1 MKLFSIVERI
11 NTRSGETSELAGE
24 AAVPS
29 DTPPDTPRAGSTF
42 WRKWYGAFK
51 EVLPTYLGV
60 HLAFV
65 TVSFF
70 AFIFLTKDFSGDQPR
85 VFMLWRIWHRF
96 DAAYYMNIAAHGY
109 TDPWRTAFFP
119 FYSILER
126 GMMIFTGGNSFVAG
140 LIISDVACLVMLAVL
155 YQLVSEDFDEERAR
169 RAVLYLS
176 VFPQAFFFAAAYTES
191 LFLCL
196 ILLSFYNMRH
206 QHWWLAGIF
215 GFFASLTRSAG
226 IFLLLPF
233 AYEYVRACQFNLK
246 NIRFSI
252 LSAALIP
259 AAIGIFSF
267 YCYQRFG
274 DWLAFSHAEFHWG
287 RELMAPWWA
296 IQHSIQAV
304 RSSNLLSYQSLHNL
318 TDLLP
323 TLFILVLIILG
334 IVGPWRFS
342 RAHLSYLLYAGV
354 VYLFIQMV
362 PLNWAT
368 YPVQSFG
375 RYMLMVF
382 PAFIVLAGLGKY
394 RLVHLSYLFV
404 AGSALCCL
412 LTLYLIGRVVI

>member
-1 MKLFSIVERI
+1 MKLFSIAERA
-11 NTRSGETSELAGE
+11 NTRSGEAAALAGG
-24 AAVPS
+24 AAAASDPS
-29 DTPPDTPRAGSTF
+29 PRAGSLF
-42 WRKWYGAFK
+42 WHKWYGAFK
-51 EVLPTYLGV
+51 EVLPTYIGV

-70 AFIFLTKDFSGDQPR
+70 AFIFLTKDFSGEQPR
-85 VFMLWRIWHRF
+85 VYMLWQIWHRF

-109 TDPWRTAFFP
+109 IDPWRTAFFP
-119 FYSILER
+119 LYSILER
-126 GMMIFTGGNSFVAG
+126 GMMIFTRGDLFVAG
-140 LIISDVACLVMLAVL
+140 LIISNVACLVMLAVL

-169 RAVLYLS
+169 RTVLYLS

-196 ILLSFYNMRH
+196 VLLSFYNLRH
-206 QHWWLAGIF
+206 HQWWLAGIF

-233 AYEYVRACQFNLK
+233 AYEYLRACRFNVK
-246 NIRFSI
+246 NIRFSV
-252 LSAALIP
+252 LSGALIP
-259 AAIGIFSF
+259 AAIGIFSL

-274 DWLAFSHAEFHWG
+274 DWLAFSHAESHWG
-287 RELMAPWWA
+287 RELTVPWWA

-323 TLFILVLIILG
+323 TLFVLLLLFLG
-334 IVGPWRFS
+334 IIGPWRFS
-342 RAHLSYLLYAGV
+342 RTHLSYLLYAGI
-354 VYLFIQMV
+354 VYLFIQMM

-382 PAFIVLAGLGKY
+382 PAFVVLAHLGKY
-394 RLVHLSYLFV
+394 RIVHLSYLFV
-404 AGSALCCL
+404 SGSALCCL